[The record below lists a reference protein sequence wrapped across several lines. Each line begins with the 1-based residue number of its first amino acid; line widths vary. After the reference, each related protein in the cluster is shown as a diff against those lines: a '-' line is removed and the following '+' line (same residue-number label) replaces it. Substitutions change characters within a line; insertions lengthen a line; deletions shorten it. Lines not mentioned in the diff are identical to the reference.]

1 MIGLRG
7 GFSNLVM
14 VRLDGNGAWAKGT
27 FCFLTA
33 YLLAERLISE
43 EQQMRALSLTGYA
56 YRVGIAC
63 AALATVSLLAP
74 QVRAEEITKSY
85 TVAGRANVH
94 VETNDGS
101 VRVTSGDS
109 KQVEFRVEYQGYEL
123 GRNLTVDSRQDGDKV
138 ELIARITGHWGI
150 SLGWGHNSR
159 KLQIEVRMPQQ
170 GDLQVHTGDGAVEAS
185 GLSGNLTID
194 TRDGSV
200 KASGLSGTV
209 DLHTGDGS
217 ITVDALKGDI
227 SLRTGD
233 GGIEARDL
241 DGKVE
246 ADSGDGHIRMT
257 GRFEA
262 LNVKTGDG
270 SVNTQV
276 LPGSKMATSWTLR
289 TGDGSVD
296 IALPAD
302 FQADINATTGDGH
315 ISLGV
320 PVTVE
325 GTFSRS
331 EMRGKMNGG
340 GQTLT
345 IHTGDGSIRLTKS

>member
-1 MIGLRG
+1 
-7 GFSNLVM
+7 
-14 VRLDGNGAWAKGT
+14 
-27 FCFLTA
+27 
-33 YLLAERLISE
+33 
-43 EQQMRALSLTGYA
+43 MRALLRPRTS
-56 YRVGIAC
+56 YRLGIAC
-63 AALATVSLLAP
+63 AVALAASFGAT

-85 TVAGRANVH
+85 TVAGRAKVH

-101 VRVTSGDS
+101 VRITSGDS

-123 GRNLTVDSRQDGDKV
+123 GRNLNVDARQDGDKV
-138 ELIARITGHWGI
+138 ELVARITGHWGI
-150 SLGWGHNSR
+150 NFGWGHNYR
-159 KLQIEVRMPQQ
+159 KLHIEVRMPQQ

-194 TRDGSV
+194 TRDGAV

-217 ITVDALKGDI
+217 IAVDTLKGDI
-227 SLRTGD
+227 RLRTGD
-233 GGIEARDL
+233 GGIEARQL

-246 ADSGDGHIRMT
+246 ADSGDGHIRLT

-276 LPGSKMATSWTLR
+276 LPGSKMASSWTLR

-296 IALPAD
+296 ISLPAD
-302 FQADINATTGDGH
+302 FQANIDATTGDGH

-331 EMRGKMNGG
+331 EVRGKMNGG

>member
-1 MIGLRG
+1 MKPLCCWPIMMKTGVVCAG
-7 GFSNLVM
+7 V
-14 VRLDGNGAWAKGT
+14 
-27 FCFLTA
+27 
-33 YLLAERLISE
+33 LA
-43 EQQMRALSLTGYA
+43 AASLA
-56 YRVGIAC
+56 
-63 AALATVSLLAP
+63 AP
-74 QVRAEEITKSY
+74 QIRAEEITKSY
-85 TVAGRANVH
+85 TIAGRANVH

-109 KQVEFRVEYQGYEL
+109 KQVEFRVEYQGYEI

-150 SLGWGHNSR
+150 NFGWGHNSR
-159 KLQIEVRMPQQ
+159 KLHIEVRMPQQ
-170 GDLQVHTGDGAVEAS
+170 ADLQIHTGDGAVDAS
-185 GLSGNLTID
+185 RLNGNLTID
-194 TRDGSV
+194 TRDGAV

-209 DLHTGDGS
+209 DLHTGDGA
-217 ITVDALKGDI
+217 ITVDTLKGDI
-227 SLRTGD
+227 RLRTGD

-246 ADSGDGHIRMT
+246 ADTGDGHIRLA

-276 LPGSKMATSWTLR
+276 LPGSKMASSWTLR

-302 FQADINATTGDGH
+302 FQANIDATTGDGH

-331 EMRGKMNGG
+331 EVRGKMNGG

>member
-1 MIGLRG
+1 
-7 GFSNLVM
+7 
-14 VRLDGNGAWAKGT
+14 
-27 FCFLTA
+27 
-33 YLLAERLISE
+33 
-43 EQQMRALSLTGYA
+43 MRALLRPGNA
-56 YRVGIAC
+56 YRLGIAC
-63 AALATVSLLAP
+63 AALAAASLAAP

-109 KQVEFRVEYQGYEL
+109 KRVEFRVEYQGYEL

-159 KLQIEVRMPQQ
+159 KLHIEVRMPQQ
-170 GDLQVHTGDGAVEAS
+170 GDLQVHTGDGAVETN

-209 DLHTGDGS
+209 DLHTGDGA
-217 ITVDALKGDI
+217 ITVDTLKGDI
-227 SLRTGD
+227 RLRTGD

-246 ADSGDGHIRMT
+246 ADSGDGHIRLA
-257 GRFEA
+257 GRFET

-276 LPGSKMATSWTLR
+276 LPGSKMAASWTLR

-331 EMRGKMNGG
+331 EVRGKMNGG